1 MKIKVNDT
9 VKVTGGKDK
18 GKQGQVTK
26 VFPRTDRVI
35 VKGMNT
41 YKRHMK
47 KQSDKNPG
55 GIIQIER
62 PLPVAN
68 VMVVCQA
75 CKQAVRVGYEVVGDA
90 KTRICK
96 KCRAAIKGA

>member
-1 MKIKVNDT
+1 MKIHVNDT

-18 GKQGQVTK
+18 GKQGTVTK
-26 VFPRTDRVI
+26 VLPQVDRVI
-35 VKGMNT
+35 VKGINT

-68 VMVVCQA
+68 VMVVCPT
-75 CKQAVRVGYEVVGDA
+75 CKNPVRVGYEVVGDT

-96 KCRAAIKGA
+96 KCRAGLKGK